1 MPNTRKIQK
10 IKSPCGL
17 PVKNKFPDL
26 DYRPRCASR
35 ILFIDI
41 CIVHEPGRIYSND
54 ILQGGIYIDLS
65 AKVAGG
71 MR

>member
-1 MPNTRKIQK
+1 M
-10 IKSPCGL
+10 
-17 PVKNKFPDL
+17 KNKFPDL

-35 ILFIDI
+35 ILFIEI